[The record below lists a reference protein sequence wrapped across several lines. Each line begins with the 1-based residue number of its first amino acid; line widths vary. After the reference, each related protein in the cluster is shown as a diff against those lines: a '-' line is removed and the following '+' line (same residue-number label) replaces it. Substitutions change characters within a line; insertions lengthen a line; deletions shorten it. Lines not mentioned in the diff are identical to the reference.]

1 VIVPV
6 VDYQQIG
13 ELIQKGFCNAEI
25 ARRLGCGKTTV
36 TRAAERLGLTPAHK
50 RQPLDVAL
58 LFKLWASDMVKAEIC
73 QRLGVSVSHLSVLAK
88 RHHLPKRKPA
98 QCQPDVDPTP
108 EEIEE
113 RKAECRAR
121 RVMHDKGHPSAGI
134 RQYRYNKRTGVF
146 TPGEVA

>member
-1 VIVPV
+1 MPT
-6 VDYQQIG
+6 VDDQQIG
-13 ELIQKGFCNAEI
+13 ELIQRGFSNAEI
-25 ARRLGCGKTTV
+25 ARRLGCGKNTV

-58 LFKLWASDMVKAEIC
+58 LFKLWNDDMLKAEIC

-88 RHHLPKRKPA
+88 RHHLPKRKPVK
-98 QCQPDVDPTP
+98 CQSDTYPTP

-113 RKAECRAR
+113 RAAECRAR
-121 RVMHDKGHPSAGI
+121 RVHSEKMHPSAGI
-134 RQYRYNKRTGVF
+134 RQYRYSSRTGVF